1 MSNVTADLQRLRR
14 EVRQFLE
21 VQLEA
26 GAFTPAADAWM
37 AGVDPSF
44 SRELGRRGW
53 IGMTL
58 PVTYGGHGRSALERF
73 VVTEELLAAGA
84 PVAAHWIADRQIGP
98 SLLRHASE
106 EQKRRYLPGIARGE
120 VFFCLGMSE
129 PDAGSDLAA
138 VRTTATEADG
148 GWVLNGTK
156 VWTTHAQFAHGMV
169 VLARTA
175 AADGDRHAGLSQFV
189 VDLPHPQVAVRPIR
203 SLDGGTHFNEV
214 VFVDAWVPATALL
227 GTAGEGWQ
235 QVTSELAYERSGPER
250 ILSTMPL
257 FLTWSERL
265 RRRNGADAAVVAE
278 FGRLAARLQALRA
291 LSFEVAVALAS
302 GRVPDAEAAMIK
314 DLGTRFEQELSEAIS
329 RSSGVEADFDSSDP
343 LAVLLAQAVTHAPT
357 FTIRGGTNDILRGI
371 VARRLGV
378 R

>member
-1 MSNVTADLQRLRR
+1 MSNVFLQALRR
-14 EVRQFLE
+14 EVRRFLE
-21 VQLEA
+21 AQLEA
-26 GAFTPAADAWM
+26 GAFAAGADAWM
-37 AGVDPSF
+37 AGIDPSF

-53 IGMTL
+53 VGMTF
-58 PVTYGGHGRSALERF
+58 PATYGGHGRSALERF

-98 SLLRHASE
+98 SLLRHGSE

-120 VFFCLGMSE
+120 LFFCLGMSE

-138 VRTTATEADG
+138 VRTTAKEADG

-156 VWTTHAQFAHGMV
+156 VWTTHAQFAHGIV

-175 AADGDRHAGLSQFV
+175 SADGDRHAGLSQFI
-189 VDLPHPQVAVRPIR
+189 VDLPHPEVAVRPIR
-203 SLDGGTHFNEV
+203 SLDGGAHFNEV
-214 VFVDAWVPATALL
+214 VFVDARVPATALL
-227 GTAGEGWQ
+227 GTAGEAWR

-250 ILSTMPL
+250 ILTTMPL
-257 FLTWSERL
+257 LLAWSERL
-265 RRRNGADAAVVAE
+265 RQHNGPDAAAVGE
-278 FGRLAARLQALRA
+278 LGRLTARLQALRA
-291 LSFEVAVALAS
+291 LSFEVAVALDA
-302 GRVPDAEAAMIK
+302 GRVPDAEAAMVK

-329 RSSGVEADFDSSDP
+329 RFSAVEPDFDSADP
-343 LAVLLAQAVTHAPT
+343 FAVLLAQAVSHAPT

-371 VARRLGV
+371 VAKRIGV